1 MHCFLNRMKKSLFVL
16 LLFISFLAQGQSE
29 QLANNYFDRGEFEK
43 ALVSYEGLLKFQEGN
58 YNYFQ
63 RIIECYQQLLQFDK
77 AQAQLES
84 RFNKYKQTNL
94 LVELGFNYQLQKNQ
108 EKANKYYNQAIDKIK
123 KNPNEV
129 YGIAYVF
136 ERKALIDF
144 ALLAYKTAVEKD
156 PKMSFNYQMAVLY
169 GQQGNTTQ
177 MIDTF
182 LEEAYINQQNLPLIQ
197 NQLTRFMSEHEDV
210 VFNDALKKA
219 LLLRAQKTQDV
230 FWNDFLSWL
239 FIQQKEYGKAF
250 IQQKAIY
257 KRNPE
262 SFYNIVSLGQMAIED
277 NDQDSAKEILTFV
290 LDNTKDL
297 DLSIQAHSY
306 LLEMRINNATDKD
319 YPAITA
325 DIDNLIKEFG
335 VSPYTLSLL
344 KQQADFNA
352 FHLNNPEKAKAILK
366 SAMEM
371 PINRY
376 QMAET
381 KMELADI
388 LLYEEKFNQALIY
401 YSQIDEEM
409 SGDVIGQ
416 EASMKTAKTSYFK
429 TDFEWATHQLKVLKS
444 ASSQLIA
451 NDALDLFLLISD
463 NTVEDSLQVALKK
476 FAHADFLLYQN
487 KKKESLEKFQLL
499 LKEHKG
505 EDIEVVTL
513 LRIGKIYEK
522 QGDFIKALENYNAI
536 ITNHKESIYI
546 DEALYYSAEIYNIHL
561 NDPEK
566 AKPLYEEMIFKHE
579 DSIFYVDSRNK
590 YRKLRGDTN
599 L

>member
-1 MHCFLNRMKKSLFVL
+1 MKKNLLILILFFSLGAN
-16 LLFISFLAQGQSE
+16 AQNE
-29 QLANNYFDRGEFEK
+29 QLANNYFDRGDFEK
-43 ALVSYEGLLKFQEGN
+43 ALLSYEDLLKNQIGN
-58 YNYFQ
+58 FNYFQ
-63 RIIECYQQLLQFDK
+63 RIIECYQQLQQYDK
-77 AQAQLES
+77 AQKAIEVQLDK
-84 RFNKYKQTNL
+84 FKQNQL
-94 LVELGFNYQLQKNQ
+94 LVELGYNFQLQKNQ

-123 KNPNEV
+123 KNANEV

-136 ERKALIDF
+136 ERKALVDY
-144 ALLAYKTAVEKD
+144 ALLAYKTALEIE
-156 PKMSFNYQMAVLY
+156 PKMSFNFQMATLY
-169 GQQGNTTQ
+169 GQQGNTDL

-182 LEEAYINQQNLPLIQ
+182 LHESFQNPQNLPLIQ
-197 NQLTRFMSEHEDV
+197 NQLSRFMTEDMGAS
-210 VFNDALKKA
+210 FNDSLKKA
-219 LLLRAQKTQDV
+219 LLVRAQKTQDI

-257 KRNPE
+257 KRNPD
-262 SFYNIVSLGQMAIED
+262 SFANIVNLGQMAIDD
-277 NDQDSAKEILTFV
+277 NDQDSATEILNFV
-290 LDNTKDL
+290 LENTRDL
-297 DLSIQAHSY
+297 DLLIQSHSY
-306 LLEMRINNATDKD
+306 LIEMKIDHATEKD
-319 YPAITA
+319 YPTITA
-325 DIDNLIKEFG
+325 ELDKLIKEFG

-344 KQQADFNA
+344 KLQADFNA
-352 FHLNNPEKAKAILK
+352 FHLNNSEKAKAILK

-371 PINRY
+371 PINRS
-376 QMAET
+376 QLAEV

-388 LLYEEKFNQALIY
+388 LLFEEKFNQALIY
-401 YSQIDEEM
+401 YSQIDEDM

-416 EASMKTAKTSYFK
+416 EASLKTAKTSYFK
-429 TDFEWATHQLKVLKS
+429 TDFEWASHQLKVLKS

-487 KKKESLEKFQLL
+487 KKAAALAGFQLI
-499 LKEHKG
+499 LKDHKG
-505 EDIEVVTL
+505 EDIEPVTL

-522 QGDFIKALENYNAI
+522 VGDFVNALANYDAI
-536 ITNHKESIYI
+536 ITKHKDCIYI
-546 DEALYYSAEIYNIHL
+546 DEALYFSAEIYNL
-561 NDPEK
+561 QLKDSEK
-566 AKPLYEEMIFKHE
+566 AKLLYEEMLTKHE

>member
-1 MHCFLNRMKKSLFVL
+1 MKKILSLTLLFLCFLGH
-16 LLFISFLAQGQSE
+16 AQSD

-43 ALVSYEGLLKFQEGN
+43 ALVSYEALLKSQEGN

-63 RIIECYQQLLQFDK
+63 RVIECYQQLQQFDK
-77 AQAQLES
+77 AEKALES
-84 RFNKYKQTNL
+84 RLDKYRQSNL

-123 KNPNEV
+123 KNPQEV
-129 YGIAYVF
+129 YGIAYIF
-136 ERKALIDF
+136 ERKALTDF

-156 PKMSFNYQMAVLY
+156 PKMSFNFQMGVLY
-169 GQQGNTTQ
+169 GQQGNTAL
-177 MIDTF
+177 MIDTL
-182 LEEAYINQQNLPLIQ
+182 LEEAVKNPQNLPVIQ
-197 NQLTRFMSEHEDV
+197 NQLSRFMTEQEDV
-210 VFNDALKKA
+210 AFNDTLKKA
-219 LLLRAQKTQDV
+219 LLVRAQKTQDV

-262 SFYNIVSLGQMAIED
+262 SFDNIVSLGQMAIED
-277 NDQDSAKEILTFV
+277 NDQDSAQEILTFV

-297 DLSIQAHSY
+297 DLRIASHSY
-306 LLEMRINNATDKD
+306 LIEMKIDHAVEKD
-319 YPAITA
+319 YPAISA
-325 DIDNLIKEFG
+325 ELDNLIKEFG

-344 KQQADFNA
+344 RLQADFNA
-352 FHLNNPEKAKAILK
+352 FHLNNVEKAKAILK
-366 SAMEM
+366 NAMEM

-376 QMAET
+376 QLAET

-388 LLYEEKFNQALIY
+388 LLFEEKFNQALIY
-401 YSQIDEEM
+401 YSQIDEDM
-409 SGDVIGQ
+409 GGDVIGQ
-416 EASMKTAKTSYFK
+416 EASLKTAKTSYFK
-429 TDFEWATHQLKVLKS
+429 TDFEWASHQLKVLKS
-444 ASSQLIA
+444 ATSQLIA

-476 FAHADFLLYQN
+476 FAKADFLVYQN
-487 KKKESLEKFQLL
+487 KKKEALTQFQLI

-505 EDIEVVTL
+505 DEIEAVTL

-522 QGDFIKALENYNAI
+522 TGDFANALASYDEI
-536 ITNHKESIYI
+536 ITKHKECIYI
-546 DEALYYSAEIYNIHL
+546 DEALYYSAEIYNL
-561 NDPEK
+561 QLKDPEK

-579 DSIFYVDSRNK
+579 DSIYYVDSRTK